1 MEYRRLGRT
10 GLKVS
15 KVSLGTMAFGRWID
29 ENASAQILDK
39 SLDLGINLIDTADIY
54 GKGMDNG
61 NFDQLGESETVLGN
75 TLKQKRKDVLIS
87 TKLNNRMGPLANDQG
102 QSRYHILRAIEAS
115 LQRLQTDY
123 LDILHVH
130 RFDPNSRF
138 EESLRALDDLITQG
152 KVRYIACSNFAAW
165 QVAKAHGISMLHHFA
180 RYESIQI
187 EYSLISRK
195 IEEEIIPFAKSEE
208 VGILAYSPLGRG
220 ILTGKYSAGNPP
232 PLDSRLASGEEKLKE
247 LINQKNIFEYVDTLD
262 EIAKQKGW
270 NLPQLAFNW
279 VANHPSVTSAIL
291 GASKAIHLEDTLKHV
306 DDQLSAE
313 ELTQINKAYQ
323 VIKL

>member
-10 GLKVS
+10 GLKIS
-15 KVSLGTMAFGRWID
+15 KVSLGTMSFGRWID
-29 ENASAQILDK
+29 ENTSARILDR

-61 NFDQLGESETVLGN
+61 NFDQLGESEIILGN
-75 TLKQKRKDVLIS
+75 TLKKKRKNVLIS
-87 TKLNNRMGPLANDQG
+87 TKLNNRMGPLENDQG
-102 QSRYHILRAIEAS
+102 QSRYHILRAVEAS

-123 LDILHVH
+123 IDILHVH

-187 EYSLISRK
+187 EYSLISRQ
-195 IEEEIIPFAKSEE
+195 IEDEIIPFAKSEE

-220 ILTGKYSAGNPP
+220 ILTGKYSAGNPLP
-232 PLDSRLASGEEKLKE
+232 QGSRLASGEEKLKK
-247 LINQKNIFEYVDTLD
+247 LITQKNIFEYVDTLNK
-262 EIAKQKGW
+262 IAKQKGW
-270 NLPQLAFNW
+270 SLPQLAFNW
-279 VANHPSVTSAIL
+279 VANHPSITSAIL
-291 GASKAIHLEDTLKHV
+291 GASKVIHLEDTLKHV
-306 DDQLSAE
+306 DNQLSAE
-313 ELTQINKAYQ
+313 ELSLINKAYQ
-323 VIKL
+323 AFKS